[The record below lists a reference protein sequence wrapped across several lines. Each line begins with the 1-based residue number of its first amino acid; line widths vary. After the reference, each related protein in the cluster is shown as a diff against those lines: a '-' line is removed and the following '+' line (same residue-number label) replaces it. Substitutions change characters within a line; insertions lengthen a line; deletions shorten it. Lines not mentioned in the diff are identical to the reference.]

1 MHLLLCT
8 FVVKNDFETY
18 KKIGYEISLAKVF
31 NTRGSLRGEKVSQ
44 LKVALSQKIL
54 ENFYISNINMYSK
67 FLSCAENLNFPPKTV
82 NNSFKLST
90 QDSNL
95 EYLCWRRKNFPVS
108 SDLKP
113 PLGLIP
119 SNLLL
124 LSYFHRKNYTKS
136 GLTSEGIFTWTSLKT
151 MCQITIPTF
160 SC

>member
-1 MHLLLCT
+1 MILKLI
-8 FVVKNDFETY
+8 
-18 KKIGYEISLAKVF
+18 KKIGSEISLAKVF

-54 ENFYISNINMYSK
+54 ENFYISNINTYSK

-108 SDLKP
+108 SDLSP
-113 PLGLIP
+113 V
-119 SNLLL
+119 LLRKYCL
-124 LSYFHRKNYTKS
+124 LMTLLPNFLVNF
-136 GLTSEGIFTWTSLKT
+136 LGIFLIRS
-151 MCQITIPTF
+151 I
-160 SC
+160 